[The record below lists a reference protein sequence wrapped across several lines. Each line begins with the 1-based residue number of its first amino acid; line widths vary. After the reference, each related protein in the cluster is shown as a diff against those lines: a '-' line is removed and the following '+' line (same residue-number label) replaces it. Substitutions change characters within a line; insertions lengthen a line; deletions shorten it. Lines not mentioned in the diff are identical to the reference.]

1 MTVRMTSRVHRR
13 LVQRLVHRRGALT
26 LCCGLWLAVAITACT
41 DTPPVSRTDSL
52 VSVPAGGDTGSGEA
66 RPTSSGWD
74 AGAGPYLVL
83 PTVDGGFATGSF
95 LLPEATELT
104 VSDTTGVTAMVADGA
119 LDLFTRSG
127 QVFAGHVVVEP
138 PSVQPEGCTAWP
150 VARVRIDTGAILPWT
165 AAFRRGQVRPIPLDS
180 IEGLASRDSAVFAAA
195 LARLASGLPDDTN
208 ATFRGRPFVVLRA
221 WRSSGSDSSLAVAT
235 LVRRINQEDNPQE
248 ERLVMI
254 VDMPTRDARQ
264 WTVGWHERAAG
275 AEDELVVAEPLLAFR
290 NAASDQLRVLF
301 GRDDGVALGAAV
313 LARSDGRWRVL
324 WESAVAGCE

>member
-1 MTVRMTSRVHRR
+1 MTSRARR
-13 LVQRLVHRRGALT
+13 LVVLT
-26 LCCGLWLAVAITACT
+26 LCCGLGLGAAMGACT
-41 DTPPVSRTDSL
+41 DAPPVSRTDSTEAL
-52 VSVPAGGDTGSGEA
+52 PSAGDTSPGGT
-66 RPTSSGWD
+66 RPTYSGWD

-83 PTVDGGFATGSF
+83 STVDGGYATGSF
-95 LLPEATELT
+95 LQPEASELT
-104 VSDTTGVTAMVADGA
+104 VGDTSGVAAMVADGA
-119 LDLFTRSG
+119 LELFTRSG
-127 QVFAGHVVVEP
+127 QVFAGHVAVEP

-150 VARVRIDTGAILPWT
+150 VARVRADSGAMLPWT
-165 AAFRRGQVRPIPLDS
+165 AAFRRGQVLPIPLDS

-208 ATFRGRPFVVLRA
+208 PTFRGRPFVVLRA

-254 VDMPTRDARQ
+254 VDTPTRDARQ
-264 WTVGWHERAAG
+264 WTVGWHQRAAG
-275 AEDELVVAEPLLAFR
+275 TEDELVVAEPLLAYR
-290 NAASDQLRVLF
+290 NTGSEQLRVLF

-313 LARSDGRWRVL
+313 LTRSAGRWQVL

>member
-1 MTVRMTSRVHRR
+1 MTTRARR
-13 LVQRLVHRRGALT
+13 LVVPTLRWGVCLGLALS
-26 LCCGLWLAVAITACT
+26 ACT
-41 DTPPVSRTDSL
+41 DAPPVSRIDSTAEL
-52 VSVPAGGDTGSGEA
+52 PSTGGDSSAGGT
-66 RPTSSGWD
+66 RPTYSGWD

-83 PTVDGGFATGSF
+83 PTVEGGYATGSF
-95 LLPEATELT
+95 LQPEASELT
-104 VSDTTGVTAMVADGA
+104 VGDTSGVAAMVADGA
-119 LDLFTRSG
+119 LELFTRSG
-127 QVFAGHVVVEP
+127 HVFSGHVEVEP
-138 PSVQPEGCTAWP
+138 PSMQPEGCTAWP
-150 VARVRIDTGAILPWT
+150 VARVRADSGVMMPWT
-165 AAFRRGQVRPIPLDS
+165 AAFRRGQVLPVPLDS

-208 ATFRGRPFVVLRA
+208 PTFRGRPFVVLRA

-254 VDMPTRDARQ
+254 VDTPTRDARQ

-275 AEDELVVAEPLLAFR
+275 TEDELVVAEPLLAYR
-290 NAASDQLRVLF
+290 NRGSDQLRVLF

-313 LARSDGRWRVL
+313 LTRSAGRWQVL

>member
-1 MTVRMTSRVHRR
+1 MTSSARRRVLL
-13 LVQRLVHRRGALT
+13 LVW
-26 LCCGLWLAVAITACT
+26 CGLFIGTVAGACT
-41 DTPPVSRTDSL
+41 DAPPVSRSDSA
-52 VSVPAGGDTGSGEA
+52 VSPPVAGEPAPGETRLA
-66 RPTSSGWD
+66 YSGWD
-74 AGAGPYLVL
+74 TGAGPYLVL

-95 LLPEATELT
+95 LNPEATEMT
-104 VSDTTGVTAMVADGA
+104 VGDTAGVATMTADGA

-127 QVFAGHVVVEP
+127 LMFAGHVVVEP
-138 PSVQPEGCTAWP
+138 PSAQPEGCTAWP
-150 VARVRIDTGAILPWT
+150 VARVRIDSGALLPWT
-165 AAFRRGQVRPIPLDS
+165 AAFRRGQVLPVPLDS
-180 IEGLASRDSAVFAAA
+180 IEGLTGRDSAVFAAA

-208 ATFRGRPFVVLRA
+208 STFRGRPFVVLRA

-254 VDMPTRDARQ
+254 VNTPSRDARQ

-275 AEDELVVAEPLLAFR
+275 TEDELVVAEPLLAFR
-290 NAASDQLRVLF
+290 NAGSDQLRVLF

-313 LARSDGRWRVL
+313 LTRSAGRWQVL

>member
-1 MTVRMTSRVHRR
+1 MTPSDRR
-13 LVQRLVHRRGALT
+13 RAVIT
-26 LCCGLWLAVAITACT
+26 LWCGLCLATIAGACT
-41 DTPPVSRTDSL
+41 DAPPVSRTDSAAP
-52 VSVPAGGDTGSGEA
+52 VPAGGEA
-66 RPTSSGWD
+66 GPNEERPTYSGWD

-83 PTVDGGFATGSF
+83 PTVEGGFATGSF
-95 LLPEATELT
+95 LQPEATELT
-104 VSDTTGVTAMVADGA
+104 VGDTAGVAAMVADGA

-127 QVFAGHVVVEP
+127 QVIPGHVTVEP
-138 PSVQPEGCTAWP
+138 PLAQPEGCTAWP
-150 VARVRIDTGAILPWT
+150 VARVRVDTGVTLPWT
-165 AAFRRGQVRPIPLDS
+165 AAFRRGQVVPVPLDS
-180 IEGLASRDSAVFAAA
+180 IEGLVSRDSAVFAAA

-221 WRSSGSDSSLAVAT
+221 WRSAGPDSSLAVAT

-254 VDMPTRDARQ
+254 VDTPTRDARQ

-275 AEDELVVAEPLLAFR
+275 TEDELVVAEPLLAFR
-290 NAASDQLRVLF
+290 NAGSDQLRVLF

-313 LARSDGRWRVL
+313 LTRAAGRWRVL

>member
-1 MTVRMTSRVHRR
+1 MTVRMTSRLQRR
-13 LVQRLVHRRGALT
+13 AART
-26 LCCGLWLAVAITACT
+26 LWCGLCLGTALAACT
-41 DTPPVSRTDSL
+41 DAPPVSRTDSQ
-52 VSVPAGGDTGSGEA
+52 VSTPAGGDAGAGEA
-66 RPTSSGWD
+66 GPTPSGWD

-104 VSDTTGVTAMVADGA
+104 VSDTAGVAAMVADGA

-127 QVFAGHVVVEP
+127 QVFGGHVVVEP
-138 PSVQPEGCTAWP
+138 PAVQPEGCTAWP
-150 VARVRIDTGAILPWT
+150 VVRVRIDSGAILPWT
-165 AAFRRGQVRPIPLDS
+165 VAFRRGQVLPVPLDS

-208 ATFRGRPFVVLRA
+208 PTFRGRPFVVLRA
-221 WRSSGSDSSLAVAT
+221 WRSTGSDSSLAVAT

-254 VDMPTRDARQ
+254 VDTPTRDARQ
-264 WTVGWHERAAG
+264 WSVGWHERAAG
-275 AEDELVVAEPLLAFR
+275 TEDELVVAEPLLAFR
-290 NAASDQLRVLF
+290 HAGSDQLRVLF

-313 LARSDGRWRVL
+313 LTRAAGRWRVL